1 METIESF
8 TRTDAD
14 LGSQFIVA
22 KELTLNF
29 NAEDLKTL
37 YGIESWDSLDEEQ
50 IEILNELMSIILD
63 GVCEYTLV

>member
-14 LGSQFIVA
+14 LGSQFIAA

-50 IEILNELMSIILD
+50 IEVLNELMSIILD